1 MTRPTTWLKLG
12 LTAFFWG
19 LMFHLGK
26 YAVGAMT
33 PESIGGWRFLLA
45 GLVLVPLVGLREG
58 LDWSGLRRNL
68 LPLTAMAVIGI
79 GGFNIFL
86 FYGLK
91 HTSPVNGALIMALCP
106 ALITFLS
113 ALLMRERISARQF
126 AGLGLGLAGVGVV
139 VSHGSLHALL
149 SLSFQIGDLLVLLAA
164 CSWAVYSTIP
174 RRFITGLPPLQITT
188 GSIALG
194 GLLISAFAMGTQHD
208 FWVMPP
214 LGVAAAVLTM
224 SMLGSVLAYLW
235 WNDGVKEVG
244 AGTAALFMNLVPVF
258 AALIGVAL
266 GQHVTMAQIAGA
278 VLVVGGV
285 LYSTWQPRTVIAEA
299 ALLPLNT
306 RKHLEPCNK

>member
-26 YAVGAMT
+26 YAVGFMS
-33 PESIGGWRFLLA
+33 PESIGGWRFLIA
-45 GLVLVPLVGLREG
+45 GLLLLPLVGLREG
-58 LDWSGLRRNL
+58 LDWAGLRRNL

-79 GGFNIFL
+79 GGFNVFL

-113 ALLMRERISARQF
+113 ALLMRERVSGRQL
-126 AGLGLGLAGVGVV
+126 AGLALGLAGVAVV
-139 VSHGSLHALL
+139 VSHGSLQALL
-149 SLSFQIGDLLVLLAA
+149 SLTFQIGDLLVLVAA
-164 CSWAVYSTIP
+164 SCWAVYSTIP

-194 GLLISAFAMGTQHD
+194 GLLISSFAMGSQND
-208 FWVMPP
+208 FWHMPP
-214 LGVAAAVLTM
+214 LSVMAAVLTM
-224 SMLGSVLAYLW
+224 SLLGSVLAYLW

-244 AGTAALFMNLVPVF
+244 AGMAALFMNLVPVF

-266 GQHVTMAQIAGA
+266 GQHITTAQIVGA
-278 VLVVGGV
+278 LLVVGGV
-285 LYSTWQPRTVIAEA
+285 LYSTWKPKVAATPE
-299 ALLPLNT
+299 ALLALPV
-306 RKHLEPCNK
+306 RKHLKHCEE